1 MELSNLFQI
10 TFPKKVLTNVKQGLL
25 NWTAQGTGVKQY
37 GEIRQPYPSENTYF
51 SNNTHVAG
59 MAADDNKIVLN
70 PYSSNTPAQQQQVA
84 KNEGVRLYLRDNPNS
99 LSNFKLTDQQKK
111 NFKGY
116 SSDINDIRSTIM
128 ARAITG
134 DRSAGNLTMEQ
145 AVNALRIRQ
154 SINRGVK
161 KWQK

>member
-1 MELSNLFQI
+1 MELSSLFQ
-10 TFPKKVLTNVKQGLL
+10 TNFPKKALTNAKQGLL
-25 NWTAQGTGVKQY
+25 NWIAKGTGVKQY
-37 GEIRQPYPSENTYF
+37 GEIRQPYPSENTF
-51 SNNTHVAG
+51 FANNTHVAG
-59 MAADDNKIVLN
+59 MAAEDNKVVLN
-70 PYSSNTPAQQQQVA
+70 PYSSNTPAGQQLVA
-84 KNEGVRLYLRDNPNS
+84 KNEGVRLYLIDNPSS

-116 SSDINDIRSTIM
+116 SSDINDVRSTIM

-145 AVNALRIRQ
+145 AINALRIRQ

-161 KWQK
+161 KW